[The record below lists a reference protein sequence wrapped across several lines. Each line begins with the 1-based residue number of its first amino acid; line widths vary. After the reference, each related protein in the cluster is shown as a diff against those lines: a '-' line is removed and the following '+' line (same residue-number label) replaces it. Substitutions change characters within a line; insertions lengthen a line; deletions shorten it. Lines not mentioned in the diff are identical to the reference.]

1 MMVKTYVLK
10 GKVMIIEY
18 LEKLHHEMYESK
30 LNFETECHKKEVLL
44 DDNSKFIQA
53 LENSLDE
60 NFESFSPRDVDFE
73 SHLKIESLLK
83 EQKKTEAEIEELEA
97 EIAKLNTHLAELEHV
112 LKTARENE
120 KSSLMKETL
129 KEKTEVDH
137 WSFLEMQEREHQYL
151 AKKMHDFA
159 LQSFTNL
166 IHKIEICTKFIDV
179 DTVRSRLELHAVSK
193 QIRDIIQDTRDVIYE
208 LCPMALDDI
217 HLGYAIEKEIVILRK
232 SEILNVSYETL
243 GEPIELPPIMSL
255 TILRIVQEACHNILE
270 HANAKHVLVQVK
282 YEGSS
287 IGIIIEDDG
296 DGFIINDI
304 QNLKRKDGSGLGIPM
319 MQERICLFSGRL
331 DIDSEPGKGTRIV
344 MKIPID
350 KEDE

>member
-1 MMVKTYVLK
+1 
-10 GKVMIIEY
+10 MIIEY

-30 LNFETECHKKEVLL
+30 LNYEIECHKKEVLL
-44 DDNSKFIQA
+44 DDNTKFIQA

-83 EQKKTEAEIEELEA
+83 EQKKTEAEIGALEA

-112 LKTARENE
+112 LKIARENE
-120 KSSLMKETL
+120 KSSLIKETL
-129 KEKTEVDH
+129 EEKKEEVNP
-137 WSFLEMQEREHQYL
+137 WGLLEMQELEHQRI
-151 AKKMHDFA
+151 AKNMHDFA

-166 IHKIEICTKFIDV
+166 IHKIEICTKIMDV
-179 DTVRSRLELHAVSK
+179 DVVRCRLELHAVSK
-193 QIRDIIQDTRDVIYE
+193 QIRDIIQDTRNIIYE

-217 HLGYAIEKEIVILRK
+217 HFGYALDKEIGKLRK

-255 TILRIVQEACHNILE
+255 NILRIVQEACKNILK

-282 YEGSS
+282 YEGNY
-287 IGIIIEDDG
+287 IEINIEDDG
-296 DGFIINDI
+296 VGFIINDI
-304 QNLKRKDGSGLGIPM
+304 QNLIRKDGTGLGIPM

-344 MKIPID
+344 VKIPID